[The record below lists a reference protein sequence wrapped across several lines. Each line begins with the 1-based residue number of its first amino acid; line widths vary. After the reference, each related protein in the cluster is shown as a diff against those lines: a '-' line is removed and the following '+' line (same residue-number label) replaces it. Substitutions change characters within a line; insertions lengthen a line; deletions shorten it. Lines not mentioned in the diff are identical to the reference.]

1 MQTVLITG
9 CSSGF
14 GLATAHYFLERDWN
28 VVATM
33 RTPRNDLF
41 PASPRLTVLQ
51 LDVTDAAS
59 IQAAIARPKPDEQPV
74 MSTVC
79 MKDPR

>member
-33 RTPRNDLF
+33 RTPREDLF
-41 PASPRLTVLQ
+41 PVSPRLKVLQ

-59 IQAAIARPKPDEQPV
+59 IQAAIAAAG
-74 MSTVC
+74 TV
-79 MKDPR
+79 DTLSLIHI